1 MNLPSSLPKTIALL
15 AVIVTASIYGCGVIR
30 ELTYPQGFTY
40 IEDKEVES
48 LMQRMGE
55 SIGKLDQLVAEAEAS
70 PSDTDKQEMIITE
83 LTRLETIATRLSG
96 GHTQTNQ
103 FHISDRIGNFI
114 NNIGTAK
121 TFARLDPPRYDK
133 IEYVI
138 SDCSECHKRK

>member
-1 MNLPSSLPKTIALL
+1 MNQPSSLLKPIALL
-15 AVIVTASIYGCGVIR
+15 AIIVASSIYGCSVIR

-48 LMQRMGE
+48 LMQKMGE
-55 SIGKLDQLVAEAEAS
+55 SIGKLDQLVAEAS
-70 PSDTDKQEMIITE
+70 PSDTDKQEMIIAE
-83 LTRLETIATRLSG
+83 LTKLETIATRLSG

-121 TFARLDPPRYDK
+121 TFAKLDPPRYDRIK
-133 IEYVI
+133 YVT
-138 SDCSECHKRK
+138 SDCSECHQRK

>member
-1 MNLPSSLPKTIALL
+1 MNLPSSLLKTITLL
-15 AVIVTASIYGCGVIR
+15 AIIVTASIYGCGVIR

-40 IEDKEVES
+40 IENKEVER
-48 LMQRMGE
+48 LMQKMEE
-55 SIGKLDQLVAEAEAS
+55 SIAKLDQLVAEAS

-83 LTRLETIATRLSG
+83 LNRLETIATRLSG

-121 TFARLDPPRYDK
+121 TFAKLDPPRYDR
-133 IEYVI
+133 IEYVT
-138 SDCSECHKRK
+138 SDCSECHLRK

>member
-1 MNLPSSLPKTIALL
+1 MNLPSSLLKTIALL
-15 AVIVTASIYGCGVIR
+15 AVIVTASIYGCGLIR

-40 IEDKEVES
+40 IEDKEVER
-48 LMQRMGE
+48 LMQNMEE
-55 SIGKLDQLVAEAEAS
+55 SIAKLDQLVAEAS

-83 LTRLETIATRLSG
+83 LNRLETIATRLSG

-121 TFARLDPPRYDK
+121 TFAKLDPPRYDR
-133 IEYVI
+133 IEYVT
-138 SDCSECHKRK
+138 SDCSECHLRK

>member
-1 MNLPSSLPKTIALL
+1 MNLPSSLLKTIALP
-15 AVIVTASIYGCGVIR
+15 AIIVTASIYGCGTIR

-48 LMQRMGE
+48 LMQRMGQ
-55 SIGKLDQLVAEAEAS
+55 SIGKLDRLVAEAEAS

-83 LTRLETIATRLSG
+83 LTSLETIATRLSG

-121 TFARLDPPRYDK
+121 TFAKLDPPRYDRIK
-133 IEYVI
+133 YVT
-138 SDCSECHKRK
+138 SDCSECHQRK

>member
-1 MNLPSSLPKTIALL
+1 MNLPSSLLKTITLL
-15 AVIVTASIYGCGVIR
+15 AIIVTTSIYGCGVIR

-40 IEDKEVES
+40 IENKEVER
-48 LMQRMGE
+48 LMQKMEE
-55 SIGKLDQLVAEAEAS
+55 SIAKLDQLVAEAS

-83 LTRLETIATRLSG
+83 LNRLETIATRLSG

-121 TFARLDPPRYDK
+121 TFAKLDPPRYDR
-133 IEYVI
+133 IEYVT
-138 SDCSECHKRK
+138 SDCSECHLRK

>member
-1 MNLPSSLPKTIALL
+1 MNQPSSLLKPIALL
-15 AVIVTASIYGCGVIR
+15 AIIVASSIYGCSVIR
-30 ELTYPQGFTY
+30 EVTYPQGFTY

-48 LMQRMGE
+48 LMQKMGE
-55 SIGKLDQLVAEAEAS
+55 SIGKLDQLVAEAS
-70 PSDTDKQEMIITE
+70 PSDTDRQEMIITE

-121 TFARLDPPRYDK
+121 TFAKLDPPRYDRIK
-133 IEYVI
+133 YVT
-138 SDCSECHKRK
+138 SDCSECHLRK

>member
-1 MNLPSSLPKTIALL
+1 MNLPSSLLKTITLL
-15 AVIVTASIYGCGVIR
+15 AIIVTASIYGCGVIR

-40 IEDKEVES
+40 IENKEVER
-48 LMQRMGE
+48 LMQKMEE
-55 SIGKLDQLVAEAEAS
+55 SIAKLDQLVAEAS

-83 LTRLETIATRLSG
+83 LNSLETIATQLSG

-121 TFARLDPPRYDK
+121 TFAKLDPPRYDR
-133 IEYVI
+133 IEYVT
-138 SDCSECHKRK
+138 SDCSECHLRK

>member
-1 MNLPSSLPKTIALL
+1 MNQPSRLLKSIALL
-15 AVIVTASIYGCGVIR
+15 AIIVASSIYGCSVIR

-48 LMQRMGE
+48 LMQKMGE
-55 SIGKLDQLVAEAEAS
+55 SIGKLDQLVAEAS

-83 LTRLETIATRLSG
+83 LTKLETIATRLSG

-121 TFARLDPPRYDK
+121 TFAKLDPPRYDR
-133 IEYVI
+133 IEYVT
-138 SDCSECHKRK
+138 SDCSECHQRK

>member
-1 MNLPSSLPKTIALL
+1 MNQPSRLLKSIALL
-15 AVIVTASIYGCGVIR
+15 AIIVASSIYGCSVIR

-48 LMQRMGE
+48 LMQKMGE
-55 SIGKLDQLVAEAEAS
+55 SIGKLDQLVAEAS
-70 PSDTDKQEMIITE
+70 PSDTDKQEMIIAE
-83 LTRLETIATRLSG
+83 LTKLETIATRLSG

-121 TFARLDPPRYDK
+121 TFAKLDPPRYDRIK
-133 IEYVI
+133 YVT
-138 SDCSECHKRK
+138 SDCSECHLRK

>member
-1 MNLPSSLPKTIALL
+1 MNQPSSLLKTIALP
-15 AVIVTASIYGCGVIR
+15 AFIVASSIYGCGLIR

-40 IEDKEVES
+40 IEDKEVET
-48 LMQRMGE
+48 LMQKMGE
-55 SIGKLDQLVAEAEAS
+55 SIGKLDQLVAEAS

-121 TFARLDPPRYDK
+121 TFAKLDPPRYDRIK
-133 IEYVI
+133 YVT
-138 SDCSECHKRK
+138 SDCSECHQRK

>member
-1 MNLPSSLPKTIALL
+1 MNQPSRLLKSIALL
-15 AVIVTASIYGCGVIR
+15 AIIVASSIYGCSVIR

-48 LMQRMGE
+48 LMQKMGE
-55 SIGKLDQLVAEAEAS
+55 SIGKLDQLVAEAS
-70 PSDTDKQEMIITE
+70 PSDTDKQEMIIAE
-83 LTRLETIATRLSG
+83 LTKLETIATRLSG

-121 TFARLDPPRYDK
+121 TFAKLDPPRYDR
-133 IEYVI
+133 IEYVT
-138 SDCSECHKRK
+138 SDCSECHQRK

>member
-1 MNLPSSLPKTIALL
+1 MNQPSRLLKSIALL
-15 AVIVTASIYGCGVIR
+15 AIIVASSIYGCSVIR

-48 LMQRMGE
+48 LMQKMGE
-55 SIGKLDQLVAEAEAS
+55 SIGKLDQLVAEAS
-70 PSDTDKQEMIITE
+70 PSDTDKQEMIIAE
-83 LTRLETIATRLSG
+83 LTKLETIATRLSG

-121 TFARLDPPRYDK
+121 TFAKLDPPRYDRIK
-133 IEYVI
+133 YVT
-138 SDCSECHKRK
+138 SDCSECHQRK

>member
-1 MNLPSSLPKTIALL
+1 MNQPSRLLKSIALL
-15 AVIVTASIYGCGVIR
+15 AIIVASSIYGCSVIR

-48 LMQRMGE
+48 LMQKMGE
-55 SIGKLDQLVAEAEAS
+55 SIGKLDQLVAEAS

-83 LTRLETIATRLSG
+83 LTKLETIATRLSG

-121 TFARLDPPRYDK
+121 TFAKLDPPRYDRIK
-133 IEYVI
+133 YVT
-138 SDCSECHKRK
+138 SDCSECHQRK

>member
-1 MNLPSSLPKTIALL
+1 MNLPSSLLKTIALP
-15 AVIVTASIYGCGVIR
+15 AIIVTASIYGCSTIR

-48 LMQRMGE
+48 LMQRMGQ
-55 SIGKLDQLVAEAEAS
+55 SIGKLDRLVAEAEAA

-83 LTRLETIATRLSG
+83 LTSLETIATRLSG

-121 TFARLDPPRYDK
+121 MFAKLDPPRYDK
-133 IEYVI
+133 IEYVT

>member
-1 MNLPSSLPKTIALL
+1 MNQPSSLLKPIASL
-15 AVIVTASIYGCGVIR
+15 AIIVASSIYGCSVIR
-30 ELTYPQGFTY
+30 EVTYPQGFTY

-48 LMQRMGE
+48 LMQKMGE
-55 SIGKLDQLVAEAEAS
+55 SIGKLDQLVAEAS
-70 PSDTDKQEMIITE
+70 PSDTDRQEMIITE

-121 TFARLDPPRYDK
+121 TFANLDPPRYDRIK
-133 IEYVI
+133 YVT
-138 SDCSECHKRK
+138 SDCSECHLRK

>member
-1 MNLPSSLPKTIALL
+1 MNQPSSLLKPIALL
-15 AVIVTASIYGCGVIR
+15 AIIVASSIYGCSVIR
-30 ELTYPQGFTY
+30 EVTYPQGFTY

-48 LMQRMGE
+48 LMQKMGE
-55 SIGKLDQLVAEAEAS
+55 SIGKLDQLVAEAS
-70 PSDTDKQEMIITE
+70 PSDTDRQEMIITE

-121 TFARLDPPRYDK
+121 TFANLDPPRYDRIK
-133 IEYVI
+133 YVT
-138 SDCSECHKRK
+138 SDCSECHLRK

>member
-1 MNLPSSLPKTIALL
+1 MNLPSSLLKTITLL
-15 AVIVTASIYGCGVIR
+15 AIIVTASIYGCGVIR

-40 IEDKEVES
+40 IENKEVER
-48 LMQRMGE
+48 LMQKMEE
-55 SIGKLDQLVAEAEAS
+55 SIAKLDQLVAEAS

-83 LTRLETIATRLSG
+83 LNSLETIATRLSG

-121 TFARLDPPRYDK
+121 TFAKLDPPRYDR
-133 IEYVI
+133 IEYVT
-138 SDCSECHKRK
+138 SDCSECHLRK